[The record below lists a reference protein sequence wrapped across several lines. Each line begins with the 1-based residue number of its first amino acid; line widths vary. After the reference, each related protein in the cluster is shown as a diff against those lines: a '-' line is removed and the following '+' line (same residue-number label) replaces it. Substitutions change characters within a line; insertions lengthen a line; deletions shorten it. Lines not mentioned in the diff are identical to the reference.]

1 MNKRN
6 LVIGITAIV
15 AIVGGL
21 LAAILLAGGGDQ
33 PEPEPMTS
41 APTIDI
47 GPAPSAT
54 PTDTPDPGTGGNDDE
69 VGPGDD
75 GQLVEDHD
83 HDHDHGDT
91 DDCETGPVACEDDPG
106 MVIITEDD
114 RKSAAE
120 VRDRV
125 APFVVAFT
133 TVDSTETADQRRAR
147 LTATGADE
155 AVAAQDSVFARK
167 DSTQTGLIAK
177 STPQTPTRILFIGR
191 DAGMLKFQASVNVD
205 AKYTL
210 ADASGSFHTAGGA
223 VYVWLND
230 AGAVVRVVESFP
242 TIEGLR

>member
-33 PEPEPMTS
+33 LEPEPMTS

-54 PTDTPDPGTGGNDDE
+54 PADTPDPGTGGNDDE

-75 GQLVEDHD
+75 GQLVED

-147 LTATGADE
+147 LTAAGADE

-210 ADASGSFHTAGGA
+210 ADDSGSFHTAGGA